1 MNAKYVKCMNVKCMN
16 MYKYKIYELFK
27 MYK

>member
-16 MYKYKIYELFK
+16 IYKYKIYELFK